1 MNLDCKISMLSE
13 KQLRRICSS
22 YNIYIDKKETKE
34 DIVSKIMGNKELLP
48 LGFLDNKNFIKNKK

>member
-1 MNLDCKISMLSE
+1 MLSE